1 MKEDI
6 KTIALILG
14 KNYRDAEITVAD
26 HEVYKKVKKAIE
38 RYETNLKLEAE
49 EMMEKFD
56 TDSFENDKFSIQKV
70 KRATKKPTDGLKEG
84 MVGVKQELVQ
94 DTKALND
101 YVKENGKLP
110 DGWVEVVS
118 EYIKF
123 TIK

>member
-26 HEVYKKVKKAIE
+26 HKVYKKVKKAME
-38 RYETNLKLEAE
+38 VYENGMREVGESMLKDMGLD
-49 EMMEKFD
+49 KFE
-56 TDSFENDKFSIQKV
+56 TDKFSIQKV

-110 DGWVEVVS
+110 DGWCEEMS
-118 EYIKF
+118 EFIKF

>member
-26 HEVYKKVKKAIE
+26 HKVYKKVKKAIE

-110 DGWVEVVS
+110 DGWYEVMS
-118 EYIKF
+118 EFIKF

>member
-14 KNYRDAEITVAD
+14 RNYRDAEITVTD
-26 HEVYKKVKKAIE
+26 HEVYKKVKRAVE
-38 RYETNLKLEAE
+38 CYENAMKEVGEQTLKDMGLD
-49 EMMEKFD
+49 KFE
-56 TDSFENDKFSIQKV
+56 TDKFSIQKV

-84 MVGVKQELVQ
+84 MVGVKQGLVQ

-101 YVKENGKLP
+101 YVKKNGKLP
-110 DGWVEVVS
+110 DGWIEVVS
-118 EYIKF
+118 EYTKF

>member
-1 MKEDI
+1 MEDI
-6 KTIALILG
+6 KTISLILG
-14 KNYRDAEITVAD
+14 KNYNDAEIDIKSHV
-26 HEVYKKVKKAIE
+26 VYKNLKKAIE

-56 TDSFENDKFSIQKV
+56 TDSFESDKVKIQKI
-70 KRATKKPTDGLKEG
+70 KRATKKPVDGLKEG

-110 DGWVEVVS
+110 DGWYEVMS
-118 EYIKF
+118 EFIKF